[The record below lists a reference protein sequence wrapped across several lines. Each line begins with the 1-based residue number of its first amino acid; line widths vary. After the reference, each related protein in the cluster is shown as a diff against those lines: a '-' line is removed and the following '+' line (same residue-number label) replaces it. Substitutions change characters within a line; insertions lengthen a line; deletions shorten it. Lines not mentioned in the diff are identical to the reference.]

1 MRGFVALSNWMR
13 KVWSHHFVKE
23 VLFLTT
29 TKWHS
34 GVSCGQGHDPILHSH
49 ASDYKARHLCLSV
62 CLSAVHISQEPFI
75 QTTLHSAGLL
85 LRTQGRVLNLEFGEI
100 WKHYLYIFNEQ
111 RFVQQWGPGFSTPA
125 SWLKPMWTELT
136 CHPFHVISWGSR
148 HKQIGD

>member
-62 CLSAVHISQEPFI
+62 CLSVCCSHISRTIHPNYF
-75 QTTLHSAGLL
+75 TLCRFVAEDPRKSLESWIWG
-85 LRTQGRVLNLEFGEI
+85 NLETLFI
-100 WKHYLYIFNEQ
+100 HF
-111 RFVQQWGPGFSTPA
+111 QWTAFCAAVGAWLQHSGFMA
-125 SWLKPMWTELT
+125 EAYVDWA
-136 CHPFHVISWGSR
+136 HVSSLSCDFMG
-148 HKQIGD
+148 KQT